1 MVSDENDLKLEDIP
15 IVRGFLNVFPDNLL
29 GLPLEGG
36 EGVEFTI
43 DLVPGTTPISKI
55 PYIMAPMELK

>member
-15 IVRGFLNVFPDNLL
+15 IIRGFLNVFPDNLL

-36 EGVEFTI
+36 ERVEFTI
-43 DLVPGTTPISKI
+43 DLVPRTTPISKTI
-55 PYIMAPMELK
+55 